1 MLVAHAERRRWR
13 DDGSE
18 AGPYLIREEM
28 LYVGPTSGGGF
39 VNSSYRIVDCD
50 ARIFVE
56 MPDDI

>member
-1 MLVAHAERRRWR
+1 M
-13 DDGSE
+13 
-18 AGPYLIREEM
+18 IREEM